1 MAMDEVLIK
10 FEEEISRMLENEDDL
25 KVMEAFDQ
33 IERNLYSV
41 KSVILINN
49 RELEKAEELLLEGIE
64 KHSQDFDINYNLAY
78 LYRLTG
84 RFDEAIKV
92 YAKAKTLSAD
102 FDTITGIEEQI
113 TVIAKEHKN
122 EPLVSVCMPIFND
135 EKHILKA
142 IDSVLKQTY
151 QNFEIIV
158 CDNCSTDKTYEIV
171 DKIDDSRIR
180 LYKNEENIGFL
191 LNSNRSWHKAKGK
204 YIVTLHGD
212 DAYYDSYIENVV
224 KIFNGNNKVG
234 IIHFMQ
240 EELRKNYFDNLSYF
254 KSDKYYS
261 KIFGCAITPPPTQT
275 AFRKEA
281 LLKTHYYESDYWTA
295 EVRLMMK
302 IASEGYDAY
311 IEGQYLFERYNGSE
325 KDSSQIDKFILRFEH
340 LYRLY
345 ADYKHDKKIKR
356 SDLELFKKQLVDSFI
371 LLFQNK
377 DKHMD
382 IDFAF
387 KQNKELM
394 MSNNELSRIIIEHVF
409 K

>member
-1 MAMDEVLIK
+1 MAIDEVLIK
-10 FEEEISRMLENEDDL
+10 FEEEINRLLEIGDDL
-25 KVMEAFDQ
+25 EASEAFDQ

-64 KHSQDFDINYNLAY
+64 KYGLDFDLNYNLAY

-84 RFDEAIKV
+84 RFDEAIKS
-92 YAKAKTLSAD
+92 YAKVKTLTAD
-102 FDTITGIEEQI
+102 FDVITGIDEQI
-113 TVIAKEHKN
+113 VDIEKEHTN
-122 EPLVSVCMPIFND
+122 EPLVSVCMPVYND

-158 CDNCSTDKTYEIV
+158 CDNHSVDKTYEIV
-171 DKIDDSRIR
+171 EKIIDSRIR
-180 LYKNEENIGFL
+180 LYKNEENIGLL
-191 LNSNRSWHKAKGK
+191 LNSNRAWQKARGK

-212 DAYYDSYIENVV
+212 DVYHDSYIENVV
-224 KIFNGNNKVG
+224 KIFNSNRKVG

-240 EELRKNYFDNLSYF
+240 EELKKNFFDGLSYY

-261 KIFGCAITPPPTQT
+261 KIFGCSITPPPTQT
-275 AFRKEA
+275 AFTKES
-281 LLKTHYYESDYWTA
+281 LLKTNYYEMDYWTA

-311 IEGQYLFERYNGSE
+311 IEGQYLFDRYNGSE
-325 KDSSQIDKFILRFEH
+325 KDSSQIDKFVLRFEH

-345 ADYKHDKKIKR
+345 DDCKKDRKIKHG
-356 SDLELFKKQLVDSFI
+356 DFELFKKKLIDSFL

-377 DKHMD
+377 DKHKD
-382 IDFAF
+382 IDRTF
-387 KQNKELM
+387 KRNKAQII
-394 MSNNELSRIIIEHVF
+394 SNQELSRIIIEYVF
-409 K
+409 R

>member
-1 MAMDEVLIK
+1 MEIDEVLIK
-10 FEEEISRMLENEDDL
+10 FEEEISRLLENEDDL
-25 KVMEAFDQ
+25 KVREALDQ

-49 RELEKAEELLLEGIE
+49 KELDKAEELLLEGVE

-78 LYRLTG
+78 LYQLTG

-92 YAKAKTLSAD
+92 YTKVKTFSTDLD
-102 FDTITGIEEQI
+102 IITGIDEQI
-113 TVIAKEHKN
+113 LGIEKEHRN
-122 EPLVSVCMPIFND
+122 EPLVSVCMPIYND
-135 EKHILKA
+135 EKHISKA

-171 DKIDDSRIR
+171 DKIEDSRIR

-191 LNSNRSWHKAKGK
+191 LNTNRTWQKAKGK

-212 DAYYDSYIENVV
+212 DAYLDSYIENVV
-224 KIFNGNNKVG
+224 KIFNNNNKVG

-240 EELRKNYFDNLSYF
+240 DELRKNYFDNLSYF
-254 KSDKYYS
+254 KSVKYYS

-275 AFRKEA
+275 AFRREA
-281 LLKTHYYESDYWTA
+281 LLKTNYYESDYWTA

-340 LYRLY
+340 LNQLY
-345 ADYKHDKKIKR
+345 TDYKRDKKIKHC
-356 SDLELFKKQLVDSFI
+356 DFELYLKKLTDSFI

-377 DKHMD
+377 DKHAD
-382 IDFAF
+382 IERTF
-387 KQNKELM
+387 KQNKELI
-394 MSNNELSRIIIEHVF
+394 MSDNELSRVIIDHVF